1 MAPLPSP
8 RRDTLPVR
16 YELLRDFVFA
26 PMAST
31 CATSAGFAPR
41 WKVAPVMVVVHQPD
55 FVREEEVDRP
65 DPDPPCTIAV
75 PLPQCSSRCAATRI
89 LMGSPSDLEQLSPSP
104 SRMAWRARTA
114 CAPPSLLRVPL
125 STPMPL
131 LATKVMPVYKQHT
144 LVYGFSIS
152 GELPSFHLTPCILP
166 GLDIVQFDLCPCSF
180 YA

>member
-1 MAPLPSP
+1 MTACSRPP
-8 RRDTLPVR
+8 RRSSP
-16 YELLRDFVFA
+16 
-26 PMAST
+26 PP
-31 CATSAGFAPR
+31 TSAIHR
-41 WKVAPVMVVVHQPD
+41 PD
-55 FVREEEVDRP
+55 SIGEEEVHRP

-89 LMGSPSDLEQLSPSP
+89 LVISRSNLCLVVSSHSMPPPLFKMGSPSDLEQLSPSP
-104 SRMAWRARTA
+104 SRMARRARTA

-152 GELPSFHLTPCILP
+152 GELPSFHLIPCILF
-166 GLDIVQFDLCPCSF
+166 GLDSVQFDLCPCDF

>member
-1 MAPLPSP
+1 IYSRIPSSPILLCLGLRERLLLRRCGIPPQPIAVAMAPLPSP

-89 LMGSPSDLEQLSPSP
+89 LVISRSNLRLAFSSQSMTPPLFKMGSPSDLEQLSPSP

-114 CAPPSLLRVPL
+114 
-125 STPMPL
+125 
-131 LATKVMPVYKQHT
+131 
-144 LVYGFSIS
+144 
-152 GELPSFHLTPCILP
+152 
-166 GLDIVQFDLCPCSF
+166 
-180 YA
+180 